1 MMNLLE
7 YDGNSAT
14 IELGQRELLLLMALI
29 QEGREAFG
37 CNTDTGKALDQ
48 FFCSVNIQVEET
60 RRLQLGRAMVRQKIS
75 TVATPETILHKEASN
90 G

>member
-7 YDGNSAT
+7 HDGHGAT
-14 IELGQRELLLLMALI
+14 IQLGQRELLLVMALI

-37 CNTDTGKALDQ
+37 CDTDTGKALDE
-48 FFCSVNIQVEET
+48 FFSTANLRVEET
-60 RRLQLGRAMVRQKIS
+60 RRRNITRSRMRQKLS
-75 TVATPETILHKEASN
+75 AVAAPVSKIHRDVSN

>member
-7 YDGNSAT
+7 YDGHGAT
-14 IELGQRELLLLMALI
+14 IQLGQRELLLVMALI

-48 FFCSVNIQVEET
+48 FFCSVNLNVEQT
-60 RRLQLGRAMVRQKIS
+60 RRKHLTKSLMRQKIG
-75 TVATPETILHKEASN
+75 TVAALQSEARKDVSN